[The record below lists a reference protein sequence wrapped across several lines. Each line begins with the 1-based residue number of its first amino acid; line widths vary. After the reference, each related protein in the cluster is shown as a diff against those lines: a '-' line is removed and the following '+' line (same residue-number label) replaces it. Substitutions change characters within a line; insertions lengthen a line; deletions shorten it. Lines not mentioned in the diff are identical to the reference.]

1 MCDIPSTDTLIHS
14 HYIYSVPAHPTCTP
28 SHLLAITV
36 QGGEGV
42 TFDSHNLFKWK
53 VNFKIRPDS
62 YLFLSPNLV
71 YHKKELDV
79 NENGHQEEEEAEEG
93 EEDSL
98 MDVSNKKFAT
108 LKECLIDVLM
118 RIDLLFHVI
127 CLPLLKIV
135 SIKDSSKRGNIS
147 LSGAKVN
154 ELSSWLSSPSDRTIK
169 QKQYCTNDRASECY
183 VLLLEL
189 PVSRYIMKGVYLSV
203 MDWSDLPD
211 DNFDRFTKSDDD
223 FEDKDEA
230 AYSEAMME
238 IFRKHS
244 DRIERLELAGV
255 LAHLHSIL
263 VVPWAAVVIWV
274 LSVDAFNTSATEFG
288 TNKASPRRNNVNTR
302 KEDQLE
308 AEVERLRE
316 QLTQVN
322 IEISEPSSKYEKLS
336 AISGDKSYT
345 G

>member
-1 MCDIPSTDTLIHS
+1 MNGIEKLHAEDDSSFGRLPEDVVLQILNKLISLKTLCLCKLVSKRFNLVVSQVDVISLTSSTDSFASPSSLGWSAIRS
-14 HYIYSVPAHPTCTP
+14 LKLFKRVKSISIQVP
-28 SHLLAITV
+28 SS
-36 QGGEGV
+36 
-42 TFDSHNLFKWK
+42 FDSHNLFKWK

-98 MDVSNKKFAT
+98 MD
-108 LKECLIDVLM
+108 
-118 RIDLLFHVI
+118 
-127 CLPLLKIV
+127 LKIV

-147 LSGAKVN
+147 LSGAKVT

-169 QKQYCTNDRASECY
+169 QKQYCTNYRASECY

-244 DRIERLELAGV
+244 DRIERLE
-255 LAHLHSIL
+255 
-263 VVPWAAVVIWV
+263 
-274 LSVDAFNTSATEFG
+274 
-288 TNKASPRRNNVNTR
+288 
-302 KEDQLE
+302 
-308 AEVERLRE
+308 
-316 QLTQVN
+316 
-322 IEISEPSSKYEKLS
+322 
-336 AISGDKSYT
+336 
-345 G
+345 